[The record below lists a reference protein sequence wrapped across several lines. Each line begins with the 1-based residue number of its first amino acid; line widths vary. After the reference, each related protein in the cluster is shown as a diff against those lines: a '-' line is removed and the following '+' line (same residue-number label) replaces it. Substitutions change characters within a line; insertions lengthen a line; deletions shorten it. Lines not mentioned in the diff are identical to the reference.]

1 MTSPISG
8 SYAAPQA
15 AQQQSLKSASGMT
28 SDDFMKLL
36 VAQLR
41 YQDPTTPADATTF
54 MAQTAQLTQV
64 DTMNALAQSQ
74 RDLLVA
80 TLSSQASGLIGRTV
94 DYLDSEG
101 ARVTGTVTGAT
112 FGSSPTVLIDGS
124 DVPIGAI
131 ISQAG

>member
-1 MTSPISG
+1 MTSPIGGTS
-8 SYAAPQA
+8 AAPQA
-15 AQQQSLKSASGMT
+15 APQQSLKGVSGMT

-41 YQDPTTPADATTF
+41 YQDPTAPSDATTF

-94 DYLDSEG
+94 DYLDSAG

-112 FGSSPTVLIDGS
+112 FGTSPTVRIDGS
-124 DVPIGAI
+124 DVPLGSI